1 VSEPGKILI
10 VDDDIA
16 ALSSLGEALARDGHA
31 VTPAGSGEEAITLGE
46 QQDFDVVLTDLRMKG
61 ADGLQVLRVIKARRP
76 ETVFIVMTG
85 FASMDTVVDAISAGA
100 YDYISKPF
108 RLDQMRL
115 KIRQALEHASLL
127 RENRNLREKTQNL
140 DLQEMI
146 IGSSPAMVE
155 VFKTVAKA
163 AASDA
168 TVLVEGESGTGKEL
182 GARAIHRLGRRRDR
196 PFLAVNCAS
205 VAESLLE
212 SELFG
217 YVKGAF
223 TGAGAHKK
231 GIFEAANRGTV
242 FLDEIGDTSPSL
254 QAKLLRVLE
263 TGEFMPV
270 GSTAVERVDV
280 RIIAATHRDIRQ
292 LAAEGGFRED
302 LFYRLKV
309 ITIQLPPLRERL
321 SDLPLLFDFFLRK
334 YSAGQKKS
342 LAVQPELIPALL
354 DYSWPGNVRQLENVV
369 ESAVAL
375 NTSGVFSLEDLP
387 EEIRLE
393 GSTPRARRE
402 GPWPTLAA
410 VEERYIA
417 EVLEAVQGN
426 MSQAAEI
433 LGIDRRTLYRKL
445 DRSRPQ

>member
-1 VSEPGKILI
+1 M
-10 VDDDIA
+10 DDDPS
-16 ALSSLGEALARDGHA
+16 ALSSLGEALERDGHA
-31 VTPAGSGEEAITLGE
+31 ITPAGSGEMAVALGE
-46 QQDFDVVLTDLRMKG
+46 QQRFDVVLTDLRMKG
-61 ADGLQVLRVIKARRP
+61 IDGLQVLRTFKARQP

-127 RENRNLREKTQNL
+127 RENRNLREKTQGL

-146 IGSSPAMVE
+146 IGSSPAMIE

-168 TVLVEGESGTGKEL
+168 TVLVEGETGTGKEL
-182 GARAIHRLGRRRDR
+182 VARAIHRLGRRRER
-196 PFLAVNCAS
+196 SFLAVNCAS

-223 TGAGAHKK
+223 TGATASKQ
-231 GIFEAANRGTV
+231 GIFEAGNRGTV

-254 QAKLLRVLE
+254 QGKLLRVLE

-270 GSTAVERVDV
+270 GGTAVERIDV
-280 RIIAATHRDIRQ
+280 RIITATHRDLKRMV
-292 LAAEGGFRED
+292 ADGGFRED

-309 ITIQLPPLRERL
+309 ITIHLPPLRERL

-334 YSAGQKKS
+334 YSAEHKKR
-342 LAVQPELIPALL
+342 LAVQPEIISVLL
-354 DYSWPGNVRQLENVV
+354 GCSWPGNVRQLENAV

-375 NTSGVFSLEDLP
+375 NTSGVFALEDLP
-387 EEIRLE
+387 EEIRRQR
-393 GSTPRARRE
+393 SARPRRSE
-402 GPWPTLAA
+402 GPWPTLGE
-410 VEERYIA
+410 VEERYIE
-417 EVLEAVQGN
+417 EVLQAVQGN

-445 DRSRPQ
+445 GRSRQV

>member
-10 VDDDIA
+10 VDDDPA
-16 ALSSLGEALARDGHA
+16 ALSSLGEALERDGHA
-31 VTPAGSGEEAITLGE
+31 VAAAGSGEDAVALGE
-46 QQDFDVVLTDLRMKG
+46 QHHYDVVLTDLRMKG
-61 ADGLQVLRVIKARRP
+61 IDGLQVLRTFKARQP
-76 ETVFIVMTG
+76 EAVLIVMTG
-85 FASMDTVVDAISAGA
+85 FASMDTVVNAISAGA

-127 RENRNLREKTQNL
+127 RDNRNLREKTQSR
-140 DLQEMI
+140 DLQDMI
-146 IGSSPAMVE
+146 IGSSPAMIE

-182 GARAIHRLGRRRDR
+182 VARAIHRLGKRRDR
-196 PFLAVNCAS
+196 SFLAVNCAS
-205 VAESLLE
+205 VTESLLE
-212 SELFG
+212 SEFFG

-223 TGAGAHKK
+223 TGATAPKE
-231 GIFEAANRGTV
+231 GIFEAADRGTV

-254 QAKLLRVLE
+254 QAKVLRVLE

-270 GSTAVERVDV
+270 GSTAVNRIDV
-280 RIIAATHRDIRQ
+280 RIIAATHHDLKQ
-292 LAAEGGFRED
+292 MAADRGFRED
-302 LFYRLKV
+302 LLYRLRV

-334 YSAGQKKS
+334 YSATQKKS

-354 DYSWPGNVRQLENVV
+354 GYSWPGNVRQLENVV
-369 ESAVAL
+369 QSAVAL
-375 NTSGVFSLEDLP
+375 NTSGVFALEDLP
-387 EEIRLE
+387 QEIRRE
-393 GSTPRARRE
+393 GNLPPRRSE
-402 GPWPTLAA
+402 GPWPTLAE
-410 VEERYIA
+410 VEERYIE

-426 MSQAAEI
+426 MSQATEI
-433 LGIDRRTLYRKL
+433 LGIDRRTLYRKVG
-445 DRSRPQ
+445 RSRQE